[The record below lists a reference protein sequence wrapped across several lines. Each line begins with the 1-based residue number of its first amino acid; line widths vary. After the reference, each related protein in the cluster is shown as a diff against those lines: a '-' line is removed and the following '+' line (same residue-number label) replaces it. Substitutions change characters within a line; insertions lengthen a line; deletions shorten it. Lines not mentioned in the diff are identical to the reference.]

1 MEEQCFLTNGHL
13 SRVSHLSY
21 LSRLSDNDK
30 NDGEVK
36 SGAVNRSPEIYL
48 KAEENSGKPQLGDC
62 LMNTMRPI
70 P

>member
-48 KAEENSGKPQLGDC
+48 KAEENFS
-62 LMNTMRPI
+62 
-70 P
+70 